1 MMTNHIRTLYRG
13 HSYQVPSVAEGETT
27 VSVSRLSLAVGSQ
40 CITSQVDEP
49 LLFVDCGK
57 AFSLQLT
64 IATYDFLCGEDPL
77 DVTFY
82 LYREGQSEPLAEAS
96 ARMYEFDNFMLD
108 LPFEDGSQAYG
119 NYFLLG
125 ERVEEMDNEHT
136 FDTLNGHLCFPF
148 TLLPDG
154 SKMHHPMP
162 VSAELVRTVPGREE
176 ILFSSV
182 THELR
187 LRFSER
193 IGGHSRFT
201 VHCYTSGWKLMT
213 SVDRLFASSRRST
226 SRITFRLDAGREE
239 GPIVLTPWLYATL
252 YRAPPAFF
260 AEAHELGGTGLFVAP
275 RAPRL
280 VVMRGRAPLSPEQE
294 TTLLDY
300 AAKAFPAP
308 TGWRRFLPGRFGVVF
323 PEEDRY
329 LGLPEDR
336 VVIVAA
342 DGRSYTLIA
351 PPGVAW

>member
-1 MMTNHIRTLYRG
+1 MLLAALVLVLRERAAFAWVGPRSRRCFIGVVLVGMALSAGWQAWFAHNVMRMLRLYRADPQG
-13 HSYQVPSVAEGETT
+13 VTYYAALPSG
-27 VSVSRLSLAVGSQ
+27 
-40 CITSQVDEP
+40 P
-49 LLFVDCGK
+49 LHY
-57 AFSLQLT
+57 
-64 IATYDFLCGEDPL
+64 ATDRGVY
-77 DVTFY
+77 
-82 LYREGQSEPLAEAS
+82 
-96 ARMYEFDNFMLD
+96 
-108 LPFEDGSQAYG
+108 
-119 NYFLLG
+119 
-125 ERVEEMDNEHT
+125 
-136 FDTLNGHLCFPF
+136 
-148 TLLPDG
+148 
-154 SKMHHPMP
+154 
-162 VSAELVRTVPGREE
+162 
-176 ILFSSV
+176 
-182 THELR
+182 
-187 LRFSER
+187 
-193 IGGHSRFT
+193 SRF
-201 VHCYTSGWKLMT
+201 HR
-213 SVDRLFASSRRST
+213 DF
-226 SRITFRLDAGREE
+226 FRLDAGREE

-342 DGRSYTLIA
+342 DGQSYTLIA